1 MLNTSSPSPLY
12 EEQNVSSSYD
22 NLNKRNTSMLNTN
35 NPSSRPTLNN
45 MGFNASG
52 RNYSNEENMLS
63 FVNEFKIILLGK
75 LSVGKTSILTRY
87 ISNVFNADHKS
98 TIKVD
103 FQIKVVN
110 VNNEVKAKLNIWDTC
125 GDEKFRAITR
135 QYYKDTQG
143 VILVYDITDRDS
155 FDNIDTWVQDI
166 KNCCPANCVVVLVA
180 NKTDL
185 NDKRVVTFKEG
196 KNKADKLGFLFTE
209 VSAKNGDN
217 IFLLFGNI
225 SEAILKEFEKNQNQ
239 NEQIQEKKDFKYLN
253 DLEMSNKRELKKE
266 KKCC

>member
-1 MLNTSSPSPLY
+1 MLNTSSPSPLF
-12 EEQNVSSSYD
+12 EEQNDSTNYD
-22 NLNKRNTSMLNTN
+22 NVNKKNISMLNMN

-45 MGFNASG
+45 VGFNASG
-52 RNYSNEENMLS
+52 RNYSNEENMLT

-75 LSVGKTSILTRY
+75 ISVGKTSILTRY
-87 ISNVFNADHKS
+87 ISNEFNADHKS

-155 FDNIDTWVQDI
+155 FDNIDIWVKDI
-166 KNCCPANCVVVLVA
+166 KDCCPANCVVVLVA

-185 NDKRVVTFKEG
+185 NDKRVVTSKEG
-196 KNKADKLGFLFTE
+196 KNKADKLGFLFNE

-217 IFLLFGNI
+217 IFLLFGNL
-225 SEAILKEFEKNQNQ
+225 SEAILEQFEKNQNQ
-239 NEQIQEKKDFKYLN
+239 NETNQEKKDIKYLF